1 MASSFK
7 CIYNYPETLLDTLC
21 AWNETILAGT
31 LDINAT
37 NFTDAI
43 GATGSSDRSRA
54 KEMYRIGLLRL
65 ELTKGESGLEHI
77 KADKNAQ
84 SDLGFISSVIT
95 KAIHVESSESFR
107 LAYSAL
113 CAIYSLL
120 QSVTIGRTEISLNA
134 LIYRLNGLYPC
145 PNDVDFIKWHR
156 YVLSAFLC
164 EIKYQEYLQAKNP
177 NTTTFPSVFEDTLT
191 GRNKAPFS
199 MSIRTNESKGLILRK
214 TITSVDDVRDAIA
227 SRVSLTDIFQQKM
240 PLFMFGN
247 DSDTIPKGFYGMAN
261 KYFSSFLKMA
271 FEFEIS
277 TYDGKS
283 RFASLFDEDHPSSAK
298 TDALNAL
305 INIFKQTENTSLS
318 TEFNRL
324 MKTIYQGAKDALKI
338 LNQDNNQMLDAPKD
352 NIQKIYYGCPGTGKS
367 HKINKEYAGIDGE
380 LATYFDENGNK
391 IDMPDT
397 KEERM
402 STPSNIFRTTFHP
415 DYDYSNFVGS
425 YKPVMKKLEDV
436 SSGDEEKRELEYAFV
451 PQVFTKAY
459 MRAYKS
465 KNDDS
470 LSASEKQVYLI
481 IEEINRG
488 NCAQIFGDLFQLL
501 DRKDGVSE
509 YPVVPDTEL
518 INYLNEHGI
527 PGNSIRL
534 PENLHILATMNTS
547 DQSLFPMDSAFKRRW
562 AMEYIPINLEQEKAK
577 TFTFNVKG
585 VDYSWV
591 EFLAKVNPLIRKAT
605 DSEDKQMGE
614 FFIKESVSEE
624 DFKNKVI
631 FYIWNDVCKDLY
643 SASRISPLFFMRSAD
658 GDDRKDVF
666 TFAELFG
673 SGRYN
678 EEANDY
684 TLPSDL
690 LEGFIKNYLKLTP
703 KTAPAPDAE

>member
-1 MASSFK
+1 MAAYHVLRIDSLIESL
-7 CIYNYPETLLDTLC
+7 TLCNAGEGFLFQLDTSSEIFVQPEDLILGLLSPI
-21 AWNETILAGT
+21 NEIRYIFCVESASGNSLS
-31 LDINAT
+31 LKKR
-37 NFTDAI
+37 FE
-43 GATGSSDRSRA
+43 SSD
-54 KEMYRIGLLRL
+54 GVVF
-65 ELTKGESGLEHI
+65 
-77 KADKNAQ
+77 D
-84 SDLGFISSVIT
+84 FSVIPELQPNAYEKELFT
-95 KAIHVESSESFR
+95 IDEKLFNSLVSR
-107 LAYSAL
+107 LCCFSK
-113 CAIYSLL
+113 SN
-120 QSVTIGRTEISLNA
+120 STVTS
-134 LIYRLNGLYPC
+134 
-145 PNDVDFIKWHR
+145 
-156 YVLSAFLC
+156 
-164 EIKYQEYLQAKNP
+164 
-177 NTTTFPSVFEDTLT
+177 
-191 GRNKAPFS
+191 
-199 MSIRTNESKGLILRK
+199 
-214 TITSVDDVRDAIA
+214 
-227 SRVSLTDIFQQKM
+227 
-240 PLFMFGN
+240 
-247 DSDTIPKGFYGMAN
+247 N
-261 KYFSSFLKMA
+261 KY
-271 FEFEIS
+271 
-277 TYDGKS
+277 TG
-283 RFASLFDEDHPSSAK
+283 P
-298 TDALNAL
+298 T
-305 INIFKQTENTSLS
+305 
-318 TEFNRL
+318 
-324 MKTIYQGAKDALKI
+324 
-338 LNQDNNQMLDAPKD
+338 
-352 NIQKIYYGCPGTGKS
+352 IQKILYGCPGTGKS

-425 YKPVMKKLEDV
+425 YKPVMRKSDDV

-470 LSASEKQVYLI
+470 LSASAKQVYLI

-527 PGNSIRL
+527 PGNSLRL
-534 PENLHILATMNTS
+534 PANLHILATMNTS

-562 AMEYIPINLEQEKAK
+562 AMEYIPINLKQEKAK
-577 TFTFNVKG
+577 TFTFKVKG

-703 KTAPAPDAE
+703 KTDTAPDAE